1 MLTRGQIIAAYE
13 AAQEKQPQAGQDV
26 READKDVSRA
36 LDNYCSAL
44 QFETFLWA
52 YALGYQ
58 HGQEASA

>member
-1 MLTRGQIIAAYE
+1 MLTRDQIIAIYDKAIE
-13 AAQEKQPQAGQDV
+13 DQPRAGQDV
-26 READKDVSRA
+26 REANSA
-36 LDNYCSAL
+36 LDDAIMAHTIAV